1 MNFLKNFFI
10 NLMNFIFKPIKK
22 KKTEPKISDS
32 EKKKDPD
39 KTDDIYPLW

>member
-1 MNFLKNFFI
+1 MNFFKDFIIKLKNLILKLF
-10 NLMNFIFKPIKK
+10 KK
-22 KKTEPKISDS
+22 KEIVSSDL

>member
-1 MNFLKNFFI
+1 MNFLKNLILSFT
-10 NLMNFIFKPIKK
+10 NFILKPFKK
-22 KKTEPKISDS
+22 KKSESKISDE

>member
-1 MNFLKNFFI
+1 MSFLKNFII
-10 NLMNFIFKPIKK
+10 NLMNLILKPFKK
-22 KKTEPKISDS
+22 KNTESKLSDS

>member
-1 MNFLKNFFI
+1 MNFLKNFI
-10 NLMNFIFKPIKK
+10 IKLKNLILKLFKK
-22 KKTEPKISDS
+22 KEIVSSDP